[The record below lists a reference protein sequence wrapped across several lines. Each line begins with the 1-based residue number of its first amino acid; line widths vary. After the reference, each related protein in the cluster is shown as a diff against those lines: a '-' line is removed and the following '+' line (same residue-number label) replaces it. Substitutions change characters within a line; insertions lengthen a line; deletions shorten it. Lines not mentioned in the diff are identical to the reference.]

1 MKMNDE
7 KQMITIDGKEYDF
20 DELENNEQ
28 YLVNQIRDLNTK
40 IAQAQFGMD
49 QLRAAQ
55 DAFTKLLVTSVNEP
69 KTEEGDGGEA

>member
-1 MKMNDE
+1 MKMTDE
-7 KQMITIDGKEYDF
+7 KQMITIGGKEYDYV
-20 DELENNEQ
+20 ELEDNEQ

-55 DAFTKLLVTSVNEP
+55 DTFTKMLVESVNKPE
-69 KTEEGDGGEA
+69 TEEGDAGEA

>member
-20 DELENNEQ
+20 EELENNEQ

-40 IAQAQFGMD
+40 IAQGSLVWITYVQHKMLS
-49 QLRAAQ
+49 LRCW
-55 DAFTKLLVTSVNEP
+55 
-69 KTEEGDGGEA
+69 